1 MPKKRT
7 GSSVVVPDRCFVRE
21 LAGETAP
28 SFSTM
33 ARLYELATE
42 LFGLRPWRLMNE
54 SQLILVRDS
63 TSGEVCYC

>member
-1 MPKKRT
+1 
-7 GSSVVVPDRCFVRE
+7 
-21 LAGETAP
+21 
-28 SFSTM
+28 M